1 VTPNLSAKLP
11 RELVERVYPLLP
23 LQAGML
29 YHELMSPGVSPYH
42 RQVRFSLEGEVD
54 PALCEAAWNALLARH
69 PLLRSVFDYERTA
82 QPVQVV
88 LKAQSVEFHWEET
101 ATDSRIARWRVDD
114 ALRGFDLRRDR
125 LLRVAL
131 FRRAPG
137 QFEMVW
143 SHPHILLDGWSGAV
157 LAEEFAHLYAAG
169 RSGLATELPPAPDP
183 DAFMAARAA
192 RDGEAALR
200 HWAALLDGYTELAA
214 MPRLPRGDAPPR
226 HSEQRCSIG
235 VAETGALRALAASCG
250 ATLGVLLQ
258 ALWGLVLGR
267 WTGRQDVVFGI
278 ASSGRS
284 VATPGIDRL
293 VGMFVNTIPVRVRW
307 SESERLADLLHRLQH
322 QADAATD
329 HDQAALAQV
338 QAASALPNGV
348 LDNILVLENY
358 PAGTMDAATGFTVTH
373 SVTDEGAN
381 YDFGVLVHAGDAL
394 GISLPHDAARFA
406 PGQMAR
412 TLRHLQTLVAAVL
425 TNPRRPLSELDCV
438 PAQEQRVLAV
448 FGRGLEAPWPEQAT
462 LAQLFQAQVAR
473 SPGAPALVAGGERL
487 SFAVLDQ
494 AADGIAARLSRV
506 GLAPGAVVGVM
517 CGRDAGRIAALLGI
531 MKTGAT
537 YLPLSRALPDARI
550 GFMLDDSGCSLVLAG
565 PDEAARLQALRPG
578 VAMPLAGEP
587 GRRREECPATAR
599 DIAYIIYTSGSTGQ
613 PKGVAV
619 EHGGFVN
626 MITDQIRG
634 FGIGAEDRVLQF
646 ASCSFDA
653 SLSEI
658 FMALLSGACLVMAPD
673 GAIRDGAALLSLMSA
688 EAVSVATL
696 PPSYLRA
703 LDGADLGVLRV
714 LITAGE
720 PPDPADVCH
729 NATQRLVFNA
739 YGPTEASVCASWHRL
754 VPGRAYAAGIPIGRP
769 IANTSMTVRGPD
781 GRPMPLGAAGE
792 ICLAGRGLARGYLG
806 QPVLTARRFPVL
818 NGQRI
823 YRTGDSGLVQDDGEV
838 LYLGR
843 LDGQVKLNGHRI
855 EPGEIEH
862 RLRCHPQVAQAAAVV
877 TANPPR
883 LLAFVVPSR
892 PVDPAA
898 LRRDLADAFP
908 PWMVPAAVIAVASL
922 PRNIAGKLDRQAL
935 AAAHGAS
942 EPRTASLDATEQRV
956 AEAFAAVLGGG
967 PYQRDSSFAG
977 AGGDSLRAIR
987 LLGRLR
993 RSGMALELR
1002 DMLAADTVSGIAR
1015 ATAAPNPA
1023 GDDRAVTGR
1032 VPAAP
1037 AQRWFFALD
1046 PEGAARLNHTVLL
1059 RAGRPL
1065 DSTAVAEALD
1075 AVWRHH
1081 DALRLTFARG
1091 CDGWVGHCAAPGEPF
1106 SLRIVDLRAAADPWP
1121 LPEAHQPPP
1130 AGRPGPLFR
1139 AAHYRLRE
1147 SDHLLLAAHH
1157 LLVDAVS
1164 WRIIVED
1171 LASALVEA
1179 AEERRVQLPAKTTS
1193 YQEWASSLARAEG
1206 MAAAERERAYWE
1218 GVAPPGAPSQ
1228 PYACHALRSVGA
1240 ELGPVDPA
1248 IADRRH
1254 LARLLTR
1261 LGAAL
1266 HRWDG
1271 RQAMHVTLTSHG
1283 RQTLTPGLDVSRTVG
1298 WFTADFPFLLDCRAD
1313 AAAIEAALAAVPFG
1327 GVGWGVLR
1335 WLSARPPSLAEPELR
1350 VNFVGRVDFPP
1361 DTGLV
1366 LSDQLPGVFTQGLRR
1381 TRRIEV
1387 DAVIQEGRLT
1397 VTAQY
1402 DPEFH
1407 ETEMVEALLR
1417 APLVAET
1424 YARECP

>member
-1 VTPNLSAKLP
+1 MTPNLSAKLA
-11 RELVERVYPLLP
+11 REVVERVYPLLP

-54 PALCEAAWNALLARH
+54 PALCEVAWNALLARH

-88 LKAQSVEFHWEET
+88 LKAQSAEFHWEEA
-101 ATDSRIARWRVDD
+101 ATDARIERWRRDD

-137 QFEMVW
+137 RFEMVW

-169 RSGLATELPPAPDP
+169 RSGLAADLPPAPDP

-200 HWAALLDGYTELAA
+200 HWAALLDGYTGLAA
-214 MPRLPRGDAPPR
+214 MPRLPRSDAPPR
-226 HSEQRCSIG
+226 HGEHRCRIG
-235 VAETGALRALAASCG
+235 AAETGALRALAASCG
-250 ATLGVLLQ
+250 ATLGALLQ

-307 SESERLADLLHRLQH
+307 SESDRVADLLHRLQR
-322 QADAATD
+322 QADAATG
-329 HDQAALAQV
+329 HDQAALAEV
-338 QAASALPNGV
+338 QAASALPNGL
-348 LDNILVLENY
+348 LDHMLVLENY
-358 PAGTMDAATGFTVTH
+358 PAGRVDAATGFTVTR
-373 SVTDEGAN
+373 SVADERAN
-381 YDFGVLVHAGDAL
+381 YDFGVLVHAGDGL
-394 GISLPHDAARFA
+394 DISLPHDAARFA
-406 PGQMAR
+406 LGQMAR
-412 TLRHLQTLVAAVL
+412 TLQHLQTLVAAVL
-425 TNPRRPLSELDCV
+425 ANPRRPLSEFDCV
-438 PAQEQRVLAV
+438 PVQEQRALAA
-448 FGRGLEAPWPEQAT
+448 FGRGPGAPWPEQAT
-462 LAQLFQAQVAR
+462 LAELWHAQVDRA
-473 SPGAPALVAGGERL
+473 PGAPALVAGGERL
-487 SFAVLDQ
+487 SYAVLDQ
-494 AADGIAARLSRV
+494 AAEGIAARLRGV

-531 MKTGAT
+531 LKAGAT
-537 YLPLSRALPDARI
+537 YLPLSQALPDARI

-565 PDEAARLQALRPG
+565 PEGAARLEALRPG

-587 GRRREECPATAR
+587 GRRREAGPATAR
-599 DIAYIIYTSGSTGQ
+599 DVAYIIYTSGSTGQ

-634 FGIGAEDRVLQF
+634 FGIRAEDRVVQF

-658 FMALLSGACLVMAPD
+658 FMALLCGACLVMAPD
-673 GAIRDGAALLSLMSA
+673 GAIRDGAALLALMAA
-688 EAVSVATL
+688 EGVSVATL

-703 LDGADLGVLRV
+703 LDGADLGGLRV

-720 PPDPADVCH
+720 PPDPADVRRH
-729 NATQRLVFNA
+729 ATQRLMFNA
-739 YGPTEASVCASWHRL
+739 YGPSEASVCASWHR
-754 VPGRAYAAGIPIGRP
+754 VASGRAYPAGIPIGRP
-769 IANTSMTVRGPD
+769 IANTSMTVRAPD
-781 GRPMPLGAAGE
+781 GRQMPLGAAGE
-792 ICLAGRGLARGYLG
+792 ICLSGPGLARGYLG
-806 QPVLTARRFPVL
+806 QPVLTASRFHML

-823 YRTGDSGLVQDDGEV
+823 YRTGDAGLVQDDGEV

-862 RLRCHPQVAQAAAVV
+862 WLRSHPHVAQAAAVV
-877 TANPPR
+877 AEDPPR
-883 LLAFVVPSR
+883 LLAFVVPRR
-892 PVDPAA
+892 PVDPAS

-935 AAAHGAS
+935 AAAQGAP
-942 EPRTASLDATEQRV
+942 EPGPASLDAAEQRV

-967 PYQRDSSFAG
+967 PYQRDSSFAA

-993 RSGMALELR
+993 RSGIALELR
-1002 DMLAADTVSGIAR
+1002 DMLAADTVSAIAR
-1015 ATAAPNPA
+1015 VTAAPA

-1032 VPAAP
+1032 VQAAP

-1046 PEGAARLNHTVLL
+1046 PEGTARLNHTVLL
-1059 RAGRPL
+1059 RARRPL
-1065 DSTAVAEALD
+1065 DSAAVAAALD

-1091 CDGWVGHCAAPGEPF
+1091 RDGWAGHCAAPGEPF
-1106 SLRIVDLRAAADPWP
+1106 SLRRVDLRAAADPWP
-1121 LPEAHQPPP
+1121 LLAAHQPPP
-1130 AGRPGPLFR
+1130 AGQPGPLFQ

-1147 SDHLLLAAHH
+1147 GDHLLLAAHH

-1171 LASALVEA
+1171 LASALAQA
-1179 AEERRVQLPAKTTS
+1179 ADERRVQLLAKTAS
-1193 YQEWASSLARAEG
+1193 YQEWASSLAGADG

-1218 GVAPPGAPSQ
+1218 GVVPPGAPSQ
-1228 PYACHALRSVGA
+1228 PYACRALRSVGA

-1248 IADRRH
+1248 MADRRH
-1254 LARLLTR
+1254 LAGLLAR

-1271 RQAMHVTLTSHG
+1271 RRAMHVTLTSHG

-1313 AAAIEAALAAVPFG
+1313 AGAIEAALAAVPSG
-1327 GVGWGVLR
+1327 GVGWSVLR
-1335 WLSARPPSLAEPELR
+1335 WLSARPPGLAEPELR
-1350 VNFVGRVDFPP
+1350 VNFLGRVDVPP

-1366 LSDQLPGVFTQGLRR
+1366 LSDQLPGVFTEGLRR
-1381 TRRIEV
+1381 TWRIEV
-1387 DAVIQEGRLT
+1387 DAAIQEGRLA

-1402 DPEFH
+1402 DPDFH
-1407 ETEMVEALLR
+1407 ATEMVEALLQ
-1417 APLVAET
+1417 APLVAKT
-1424 YARECP
+1424 YEGERP